1 MCMWTRS
8 GLYCRRV
15 RGYASPEK
23 FLIFRPHRGGGGG
36 NWITRRGK
44 MPPVH
49 PLIETPMCVV

>member
-23 FLIFRPHRGGGGG
+23 FLIFRPHRGGGGATG
-36 NWITRRGK
+36 LQEGGK
-44 MPPVH
+44 C
-49 PLIETPMCVV
+49 PLCTP